1 MVGTELTALVSL
13 GRGKVARDRPSAR
26 SSARAGSRSR
36 SDVTLLMAV
45 GCSWSRHGITAAAA
59 AAAVHGLLIVLL
71 SVNLELLRVVVVAH
85 GVIVATHGVIIA
97 TIPIRVELLL
107 HRHALQRSVAA

>member
-45 GCSWSRHGITAAAA
+45 GCSWSRHGITAAA